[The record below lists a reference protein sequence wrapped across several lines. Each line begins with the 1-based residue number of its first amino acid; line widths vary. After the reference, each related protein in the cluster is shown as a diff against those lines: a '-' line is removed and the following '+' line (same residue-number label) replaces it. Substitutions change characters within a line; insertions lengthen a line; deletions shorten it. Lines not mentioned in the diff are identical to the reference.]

1 MSERRR
7 GWIPNGWRIT
17 EMLSDGSRQIV
28 AVAKV
33 LMQLQADK
41 RFTPA
46 MKPPVRNRI
55 VKGWVRALS
64 RAKAWEQS

>member
-1 MSERRR
+1 
-7 GWIPNGWRIT
+7 
-17 EMLSDGSRQIV
+17 MLSDGSRQIV

-33 LMQLQADK
+33 ASDRMQLQADK

-55 VKGWVRALS
+55 VKGWVCALS